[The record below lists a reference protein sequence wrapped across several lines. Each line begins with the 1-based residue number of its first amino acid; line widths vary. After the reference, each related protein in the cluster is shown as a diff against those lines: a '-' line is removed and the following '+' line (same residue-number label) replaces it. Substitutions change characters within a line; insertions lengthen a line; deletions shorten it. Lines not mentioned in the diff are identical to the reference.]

1 MKDNFHFLWSW
12 VVAWYQFNFWPL
24 WSLKRMSQNVLELNF
39 YSKFFYLGHFCFVST
54 LLNLNWFELVWT
66 ITKECFELALLDWI
80 RLQSCLFWIIS
91 LKRSCM
97 KIRMILQKGFLSIA
111 LCKKVSCIL
120 VKWTMENDLAL
131 WIEWGWAYTSWAEAQ
146 WGQQFYEFDFK
157 FVFSTTISWFSV

>member
-1 MKDNFHFLWSW
+1 MKLGCRLISIQFLTA
-12 VVAWYQFNFWPL
+12 VVFKKNVTECLGVELLLQVFLP
-24 WSLKRMSQNVLELNF
+24 WSL
-39 YSKFFYLGHFCFVST
+39 
-54 LLNLNWFELVWT
+54 LLYFNSIEFELVWACLNY

-157 FVFSTTISWFSV
+157 FLFSTTISWFSV